1 MEIKIIYDTMK
12 IIIKKQNNVI
22 NVCGSRIFGILLPF
36 LFFIFCLTNIKKE
49 SIIKHTKSPINHY
62 LILVGLLIYFD
73 KP

>member
-1 MEIKIIYDTMK
+1 MEIKIIYDIMK

-36 LFFIFCLTNIKKE
+36 LFFIFCLTNIKK
-49 SIIKHTKSPINHY
+49 SIIKYIKSPIHHY